1 MAQRKASNT
10 TKRIQKSSDGSAKIT
25 SSGCCSG
32 QGCLYT
38 ILATFLLG
46 IVFVVGNAL
55 KDKITP
61 TELIL
66 YSVVIL
72 AILILYGYSINKTH
86 AAELD
91 IIKQQREEL
100 NKLAEEYNNKVKKLQ
115 NSGVS
120 RISGEQQYT
129 SIKSDYDLNVQAIK
143 QRWKSF
149 GQSDLSVSRAW
160 KKIFIIGFA
169 VIGMAFGLDIGM
181 NTDISDSDSKTA
193 LMESRSWNAENIPMP
208 HMQSHSLYVC
218 NPDSILSEQVVDS
231 INRTLGLLDDSL
243 GIESVMAIVGHIDND
258 DPVAM
263 VRGIYQKYK
272 VGRNDRGLVI
282 VVGYLDHSYFIA
294 PGRSLEADL
303 TDLEC
308 NHLAQDYLIPSMK
321 AEKPDSGML
330 YLARGIYALMSG
342 KEKPKMSSF
351 VSGGSNST
359 DEEEDED
366 VPLYIIAVLIVFW
379 GIYSYYMGSKVGT
392 SLGVASLMA
401 NPFVV
406 VESSSG
412 GGGSSSW
419 GGGSS
424 SSSSSS
430 GGFGGGSWGGGGSGG
445 RW

>member
-1 MAQRKASNT
+1 MAKTNRSNS
-10 TKRIQKSSDGSAKIT
+10 RFSSNIPLAT
-25 SSGCCSG
+25 SNGCCSG

-38 ILATFLLG
+38 ILAVLLLSFFYIFG
-46 IVFVVGNAL
+46 STL
-55 KDKITP
+55 KDQITS

-66 YSVVIL
+66 VCVGVL
-72 AILILYGYSINKTH
+72 ALLVLYGYSMNKRH
-86 AAELD
+86 VAELNT
-91 IIKQQREEL
+91 IKQQREEL
-100 NKLAEEYNNKVKKLQ
+100 NQLAEKYNNEVKKLQ
-115 NSGVS
+115 NSGIS
-120 RISGEQQYT
+120 RHSGEKQYY
-129 SIKSDYDLNVQAIK
+129 SILEDYELNVQAIK

-149 GQSDLSVSRAW
+149 GQSNLSVSRSW
-160 KKIFIIGFA
+160 KRIFILGFA
-169 VIGMAFGLDIGM
+169 VIGITFGTNMGL
-181 NTDISDSDSKTA
+181 TADSNPKTT
-193 LMESRSWNAENIPMP
+193 LMESRSWNADNIPMP
-208 HMQSHSLYVC
+208 HMQDHSLYVS
-218 NPDSILSEQVVDS
+218 NPDSILSEQVVHS
-231 INRTLGLLDDSL
+231 INKTLGLLDDSL

-330 YLARGIYALMSG
+330 YLARGVFALMSG
-342 KEKPKMSSF
+342 KERPKMSSF
-351 VSGGSNST
+351 VSGGSNTT

-366 VPLYIIAVLIVFW
+366 VPLYILAVLIVLW
-379 GIYSYYMGSKVGT
+379 GIYSYYMGCKVGT

-401 NPFVV
+401 NPFVI
-406 VESSSG
+406 ESSSSG
-412 GGGSSSW
+412 GSSSSW
-419 GGGSS
+419 GGGS

>member
-1 MAQRKASNT
+1 MARSKMSSTQKNT
-10 TKRIQKSSDGSAKIT
+10 SKSSNNIVNST
-25 SSGCCSG
+25 SGGCCSG
-32 QGCLYT
+32 QGCLYSV
-38 ILATFLLG
+38 LVLFLIGVL
-46 IVFVVGNAL
+46 IVVGNAL
-55 KDKITP
+55 KDMITP
-61 TELIL
+61 TELIIGC
-66 YSVVIL
+66 VVVL
-72 AILILYGYSINKTH
+72 AILILYGYSLNKTH
-86 AAELD
+86 VAELD
-91 IIKQQREEL
+91 IIKQQRGEL
-100 NKLAEEYNNKVKKLQ
+100 NQLAEKFNNEVKKLQ

-120 RISGEQQYT
+120 RKSGEQQYT
-129 SIKSDYDLNVQAIK
+129 AIKSDYDLNVEAIK

-149 GQSDLSVSRAW
+149 GQDNLSVSRTW

-169 VIGMAFGLDIGM
+169 VIGIAFGLDFGM
-181 NTDISDSDSKTA
+181 ITDLDDSDPKTA
-193 LMESRSWNAENIPMP
+193 LMESRSWSAETIPMP
-208 HMQSHSLYVC
+208 HMQDHSLYVC

-263 VRGIYQKYK
+263 VRGIYNKYK

-330 YLARGIYALMSG
+330 YLARGVYALMNG

-351 VSGGSNST
+351 VSGGSNTT

-366 VPLYIIAVLIVFW
+366 MPLYIMTILIVFW
-379 GIYSYYMGSKVGT
+379 GIYSYRMGSKVGT

-406 VESSSG
+406 TESSSSG
-412 GGGSSSW
+412 GGSSW